1 MAKGYL
7 LNCRCENK
15 SPKTIEIYG
24 MVLDNLIWFFEHKN
38 LPTQVQNITTT
49 NIREF
54 LWYLASEEHRWGS
67 SNPSAWRKASPT
79 TVHIYYR
86 SMKTFFNW
94 LKREDL
100 ISNNPYSLIKPPK
113 QEKKVIQA
121 LATIEIQ
128 RLFEACEGKT
138 MYDVRNKAILSVLLD
153 SGLRISELTNL
164 KYEDFDQT

>member
-1 MAKGYL
+1 
-7 LNCRCENK
+7 
-15 SPKTIEIYG
+15 
-24 MVLDNLIWFFEHKN
+24 MVLDNLVWFFEQHN
-38 LPTQVQNITTT
+38 FPTQVHQINTTH
-49 NIREF
+49 IREF
-54 LWYLASEEHRWGS
+54 LWYLTSETHRWDS
-67 SNPSAWRKASPT
+67 SHPLACRKASPS

-100 ISNNPYSLIKPPK
+100 ISTNPYSFIKPPK

-121 LATIEIQ
+121 LATTEIQ